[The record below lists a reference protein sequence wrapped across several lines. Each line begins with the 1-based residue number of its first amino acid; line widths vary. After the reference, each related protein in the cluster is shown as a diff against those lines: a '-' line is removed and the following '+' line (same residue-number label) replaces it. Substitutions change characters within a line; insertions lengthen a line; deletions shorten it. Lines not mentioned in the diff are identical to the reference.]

1 MTMTQSKRKSYYR
14 ALLAMLYPDS
24 EIYKYY
30 EGLLWELENNCR
42 PLKLE
47 VST

>member
-30 EGLLWELENNCR
+30 EGLLRELENDHHQT
-42 PLKLE
+42 KLE
-47 VST
+47 V

>member
-14 ALLAMLYPDS
+14 ALLKILHPEG

-30 EGLLWELENNCR
+30 EGLLRELENDHHQT
-42 PLKLE
+42 KLE
-47 VST
+47 V

>member
-1 MTMTQSKRKSYYR
+1 MMQSKRKSYYR
-14 ALLAMLYPDS
+14 ALLKILHPEG

-30 EGLLWELENNCR
+30 EGLLRELENNCSL
-42 PLKLE
+42 LKLE